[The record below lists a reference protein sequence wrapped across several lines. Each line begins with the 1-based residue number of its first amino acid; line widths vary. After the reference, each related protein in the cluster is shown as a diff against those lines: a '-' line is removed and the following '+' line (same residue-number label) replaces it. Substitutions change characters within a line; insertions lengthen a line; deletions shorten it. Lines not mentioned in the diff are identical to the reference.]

1 MTLAWEG
8 PAHNVV
14 AVDEAGYESCAVSEE
29 EGDTEGWEGPWV
41 FRTSQEG
48 TYHFIC
54 GVGATFTELCINYY
68 PPLLGWWSL

>member
-14 AVDEAGYESCAVSEE
+14 AVDEAGYKSCAVAED
-29 EGDTEGWEGPWV
+29 EGETEGWEGPWV
-41 FRTSQEG
+41 FRTSREG

-54 GVGATFTELCINYY
+54 GVGGTVTSLFSLTSSPI
-68 PPLLGWWSL
+68 GWRSL

>member
-48 TYHFIC
+48 IYHFIC

>member
-48 TYHFIC
+48 IYHFIC
-54 GVGATFTELCINYY
+54 GVGGATFTELCIKY
-68 PPLLGWWSL
+68 